1 MEQDLRLA
9 VAAEVDADEVGWVG
23 LWPLVRVDSAFARNV
38 GIRCR
43 MQPGSLAIR
52 RSVRSAVWL

>member
-1 MEQDLRLA
+1 MEQGRRV
-9 VAAEVDADEVGWVG
+9 VAELDADVDEWVG

-43 MQPGSLAIR
+43 T
-52 RSVRSAVWL
+52 